1 MSAPV
6 DHDLAARLRLAEE
19 RWLDQCASRLR
30 EARIGP
36 RAAARTTRLSP
47 GLTRRP
53 TGVTR

>member
-6 DHDLAARLRLAEE
+6 DHDLATRLRLAEE

-36 RAAARTTRLSP
+36 RAAARTTRPSP